1 MVEPVVATSGIIK
14 KSESSEKLLLFSD
27 LNDEIFLVGGY
38 RSGDKDQLKW
48 IIEHAQYNVR
58 YDERI
63 KGRKVPVRN
72 GAIHELN
79 EKVVSARFLILYE
92 IADESRKFYHIY
104 RLGGY
109 KVRTEKWMNNQGYER
124 PSGQYV
130 VYDIIKEEHFE
141 AALLDRMIE
150 WGRLEEMERLRRDKP
165 QALNGD
171 WEKEWKGSAI
181 FMKGKDINIY
191 ALRK

>member
-1 MVEPVVATSGIIK
+1 
-14 KSESSEKLLLFSD
+14 
-27 LNDEIFLVGGY
+27 
-38 RSGDKDQLKW
+38 
-48 IIEHAQYNVR
+48 
-58 YDERI
+58 
-63 KGRKVPVRN
+63 
-72 GAIHELN
+72 
-79 EKVVSARFLILYE
+79 
-92 IADESRKFYHIY
+92 
-104 RLGGY
+104 
-109 KVRTEKWMNNQGYER
+109 MNNQGYER